1 MSATKEIAK
10 ILQSFYDHNYYDVVR
25 DFFEMSAISI
35 RNKFDYSDK
44 RDDYE
49 QRYMQTAKKYT
60 GEQLAMFAKALGIFT
75 TITSNTVDGNDSFC
89 DWAGQIY
96 MDSQTQSKDAG
107 QYFTPYPVSR
117 MMAMV
122 TLSGYGIKRRIEEDA
137 DTVIAINE
145 PTCGAGGIIVAE
157 IETLYKQGINYAWN
171 VFVDCGDI
179 DSRCVHMT
187 YLTLSLLGVPAVVRL
202 GDALAMEYRET
213 WFTPAYILA
222 FPHFNKR
229 LSRGSYPHSPT
240 VTKVDDKPIIA
251 PPPQKVVEPV
261 ADKTGQYVINFF

>member
-1 MSATKEIAK
+1 MKK
-10 ILQSFYDHNYYDVVR
+10 LDILKTAFDGYKKDIISKLYDFVDSLPFKCIQLNSKPWYRIMYNR
-25 DFFEMSAISI
+25 T
-35 RNKFDYSDK
+35 
-44 RDDYE
+44 YE
-49 QRYMQTAKKYT
+49 KGKVW
-60 GEQLAMFAKALGIFT
+60 IPP
-75 TITSNTVDGNDSFC
+75 NDSFC

-222 FPHFNKR
+222 SPHFNKR
-229 LSRGSYPHSPT
+229 LSRGSYPNTPT
-240 VTKVDDKPIIA
+240 VEDKQIIA